1 MRQIKVVLIGGGTG
15 FSVMARGL
23 REFPIDITAI
33 VTVADNGGSTGKI
46 RDEMDIPAP
55 GDIRNVIAALS
66 DSESVLSQLFQYRF
80 EENQISGHSLGN
92 LLIAGMTNITN
103 DFGHAIKA
111 LSKILN
117 IKGRVIPS
125 TNTSVQ
131 LNAVMEDGE
140 IVFGETNIPKKHKKI
155 DRVFLEPNDVQP
167 MEEAIDALREADLI
181 VLGPGSLYTSVISN
195 LCVNGISDALIH
207 SDAPKLYVSNVMTQ
221 PGETD
226 GYSVKDHIDAIHRQA
241 GQPFIDY
248 VICSTQTFNAQ
259 VLKKYEEKHSK
270 PVEVN
275 KAELEK
281 ESINVKTSSNL
292 VEISENHLVRHNTK
306 VLSTMIYDIALEL
319 ISTIPFVPSDKRK

>member
-1 MRQIKVVLIGGGTG
+1 MI
-15 FSVMARGL
+15 
-23 REFPIDITAI
+23 
-33 VTVADNGGSTGKI
+33 
-46 RDEMDIPAP
+46 
-55 GDIRNVIAALS
+55 
-66 DSESVLSQLFQYRF
+66 LSQFKPTFQYRF

-140 IVFGETNIPKKHKKI
+140 IVLEKQIFLKNIKKLIVCFRTQRCATNGRSNRCFK
-155 DRVFLEPNDVQP
+155 
-167 MEEAIDALREADLI
+167 EADLI

-248 VICSTQTFNAQ
+248 VICSTTNFQCSSF
-259 VLKKYEEKHSK
+259 EK
-270 PVEVN
+270 
-275 KAELEK
+275 
-281 ESINVKTSSNL
+281 I
-292 VEISENHLVRHNTK
+292 
-306 VLSTMIYDIALEL
+306 
-319 ISTIPFVPSDKRK
+319 

>member
-1 MRQIKVVLIGGGTG
+1 
-15 FSVMARGL
+15 
-23 REFPIDITAI
+23 
-33 VTVADNGGSTGKI
+33 TGKI

-226 GYSVKDHIDAIHRQA
+226 GYSVKDHI
-241 GQPFIDY
+241 
-248 VICSTQTFNAQ
+248 
-259 VLKKYEEKHSK
+259 
-270 PVEVN
+270 
-275 KAELEK
+275 
-281 ESINVKTSSNL
+281 
-292 VEISENHLVRHNTK
+292 
-306 VLSTMIYDIALEL
+306 
-319 ISTIPFVPSDKRK
+319 

>member
-1 MRQIKVVLIGGGTG
+1 
-15 FSVMARGL
+15 
-23 REFPIDITAI
+23 
-33 VTVADNGGSTGKI
+33 
-46 RDEMDIPAP
+46 
-55 GDIRNVIAALS
+55 
-66 DSESVLSQLFQYRF
+66 
-80 EENQISGHSLGN
+80 
-92 LLIAGMTNITN
+92 
-103 DFGHAIKA
+103 
-111 LSKILN
+111 
-117 IKGRVIPS
+117 
-125 TNTSVQ
+125 
-131 LNAVMEDGE
+131 
-140 IVFGETNIPKKHKKI
+140 
-155 DRVFLEPNDVQP
+155 

-259 VLKKYEEKHSK
+259 VLKNTKKNILSQLKLIRLNLKRKHK
-270 PVEVN
+270 C
-275 KAELEK
+275 
-281 ESINVKTSSNL
+281 KTSSNL
-292 VEISENHLVRHNTK
+292 VEISENHLVRHNTR

>member
-1 MRQIKVVLIGGGTG
+1 
-15 FSVMARGL
+15 
-23 REFPIDITAI
+23 
-33 VTVADNGGSTGKI
+33 
-46 RDEMDIPAP
+46 
-55 GDIRNVIAALS
+55 
-66 DSESVLSQLFQYRF
+66 
-80 EENQISGHSLGN
+80 
-92 LLIAGMTNITN
+92 
-103 DFGHAIKA
+103 
-111 LSKILN
+111 
-117 IKGRVIPS
+117 
-125 TNTSVQ
+125 
-131 LNAVMEDGE
+131 
-140 IVFGETNIPKKHKKI
+140 KKI

>member
-1 MRQIKVVLIGGGTG
+1 
-15 FSVMARGL
+15 
-23 REFPIDITAI
+23 
-33 VTVADNGGSTGKI
+33 
-46 RDEMDIPAP
+46 
-55 GDIRNVIAALS
+55 
-66 DSESVLSQLFQYRF
+66 
-80 EENQISGHSLGN
+80 
-92 LLIAGMTNITN
+92 
-103 DFGHAIKA
+103 
-111 LSKILN
+111 
-117 IKGRVIPS
+117 
-125 TNTSVQ
+125 
-131 LNAVMEDGE
+131 
-140 IVFGETNIPKKHKKI
+140 
-155 DRVFLEPNDVQP
+155 

-248 VICSTQTFNAQ
+248 VICSTNFQCSSFE
-259 VLKKYEEKHSK
+259 KYEENILK

-281 ESINVKTSSNL
+281 ESIIKTSSNL